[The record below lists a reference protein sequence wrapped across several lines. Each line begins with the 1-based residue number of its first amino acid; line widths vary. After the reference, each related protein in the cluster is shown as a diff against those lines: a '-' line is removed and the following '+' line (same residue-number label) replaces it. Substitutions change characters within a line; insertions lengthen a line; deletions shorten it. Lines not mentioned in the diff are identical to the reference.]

1 MDIIPNTR
9 YIIVLIT
16 NINIPYT
23 TPKLLFSKS
32 VIRIKNNNILTNVRL
47 NIYIITE
54 YAKPTVLYI
63 AEITKTTI
71 CMTTL
76 LHTINTIKKY
86 NTPIT
91 NI

>member
-47 NIYIITE
+47 NIFIITE

-71 CMTTL
+71 CMNTL